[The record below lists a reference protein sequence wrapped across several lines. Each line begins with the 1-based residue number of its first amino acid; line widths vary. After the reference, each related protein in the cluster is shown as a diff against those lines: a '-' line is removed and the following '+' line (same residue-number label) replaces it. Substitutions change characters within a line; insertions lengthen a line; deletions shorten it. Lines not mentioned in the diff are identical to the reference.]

1 MSRAFVRD
9 EGPPDPPPPEYSL
22 PPRDDADFPRA
33 AAAALLDGARVS
45 EIASA
50 ELATGHRW
58 GDVSLVPW
66 VRHIHADAERR
77 GDDRLAQVAER
88 YLRAA
93 GHDLPL

>member
-9 EGPPDPPPPEYSL
+9 EGPPDPPPPAYSL

-33 AAAALLDGARVS
+33 AAAALLDGARIS

-50 ELATGHRW
+50 ELATGYRW
-58 GDVSLVPW
+58 GDATLVPCILQ
-66 VRHIHADAERR
+66 IHAEAERR
-77 GDDRLAQVAER
+77 GDDRLTQVAER